1 MNADKVQKSMKRFT
15 VAFPTR
21 NFKKNECLESDFSQY
36 NETFHYVEPQKRFEG
51 TSEGIFKMSTIKDV
65 AKYTGLSLG
74 TISKY
79 LNGGNV
85 REENRVLI
93 DDAVRSLGFRVNRNA
108 RSLKTNKTMTV
119 GVVIPTISIPFFGSV
134 IQHFDAV
141 MREAGYSTFICSY
154 DFNRELELEKLRFL
168 ANNNVDGIVL
178 APESIAA
185 DELDAMRSLRGDMP
199 FVLIDRIVPG
209 FKCDSVVVDNRD
221 AVKNAVEHLISLG
234 HTRIGLLA
242 GPDDMSTGDERTKG
256 YIEALKNNGITVDSD
271 YINVGKYDYES
282 GHRGFMELM
291 NLKKPPTAIL
301 ANNYDTTL
309 GSISAS
315 YEKGLTLGYD
325 IGFVG
330 FDATEV
336 ARAATPRL
344 TVVEQPT
351 ELMGKTAAR
360 MLLKRLGGDM
370 KSFPEI
376 IRLKTRLV
384 TGHD

>member
-1 MNADKVQKSMKRFT
+1 
-15 VAFPTR
+15 
-21 NFKKNECLESDFSQY
+21 
-36 NETFHYVEPQKRFEG
+36 
-51 TSEGIFKMSTIKDV
+51 MSTIKDV

-330 FDATEV
+330 FDAIEV

-370 KSFPEI
+370 ESFPEI

>member
-15 VAFPTR
+15 VAFPTL

-209 FKCDSVVVDNRD
+209 FKCDS
-221 AVKNAVEHLISLG
+221 IFCCCCSL
-234 HTRIGLLA
+234 R
-242 GPDDMSTGDERTKG
+242 R
-256 YIEALKNNGITVDSD
+256 
-271 YINVGKYDYES
+271 
-282 GHRGFMELM
+282 
-291 NLKKPPTAIL
+291 
-301 ANNYDTTL
+301 
-309 GSISAS
+309 ISAS
-315 YEKGLTLGYD
+315 LRRSSL
-325 IGFVG
+325 
-330 FDATEV
+330 
-336 ARAATPRL
+336 
-344 TVVEQPT
+344 
-351 ELMGKTAAR
+351 
-360 MLLKRLGGDM
+360 
-370 KSFPEI
+370 
-376 IRLKTRLV
+376 RLV
-384 TGHD
+384 LREN